1 MPLAS
6 KKNSLPRQQKRNL
19 NRPYSYSRTGLGR
32 VFCFARK
39 RGSCG
44 GKLKIPFDTA
54 GKIRRKS
61 LWFAVFDGKIMVKH
75 NCCAYGCSNSTE
87 KQKNHLKYP
96 ELKGITF
103 HTFPI
108 GDRKKT
114 YAPGMN
120 ENERRKRWIAA
131 CRLSS
136 LNVTRHTRICS
147 AHFEGGLGPS
157 KLNPVPTIFSFPTH
171 LQPKTRRKRTDPEER
186 RRGALS
192 CIQNKTK
199 TAPRRQAG
207 KTDKNKENPEPLG
220 LSSQLQET
228 ACSSDMDFIF
238 SEECEI
244 KTEQTPDPRSLADK
258 CIQTDLTCEDIDC
271 MEAAKAKLEN
281 KPELKREMFIDDVL
295 KSNKSVCFYTGLP
308 SYACLMML
316 FPFLKPFANAMKYWD
331 NKKKGQRE
339 TYQVS

>member
-1 MPLAS
+1 
-6 KKNSLPRQQKRNL
+6 
-19 NRPYSYSRTGLGR
+19 
-32 VFCFARK
+32 
-39 RGSCG
+39 
-44 GKLKIPFDTA
+44 
-54 GKIRRKS
+54 
-61 LWFAVFDGKIMVKH
+61 
-75 NCCAYGCSNSTE
+75 
-87 KQKNHLKYP
+87 
-96 ELKGITF
+96 
-103 HTFPI
+103 
-108 GDRKKT
+108 
-114 YAPGMN
+114 MN

>member
-1 MPLAS
+1 
-6 KKNSLPRQQKRNL
+6 
-19 NRPYSYSRTGLGR
+19 
-32 VFCFARK
+32 
-39 RGSCG
+39 
-44 GKLKIPFDTA
+44 
-54 GKIRRKS
+54 
-61 LWFAVFDGKIMVKH
+61 MVKH

-103 HTFPI
+103 HTFPLD
-108 GDRKKT
+108 DRKKT

-147 AHFEGGLGPS
+147 AHFEGSLGPT

-171 LQPKTRRKRTDPEER
+171 LQPKTQRKRTDPEER
-186 RRGALS
+186 RRGASNCL
-192 CIQNKTK
+192 QNKTK
-199 TAPRRQAG
+199 TAPRSKVG
-207 KTDKNKENPEPLG
+207 KTDKNKENQEPVG

-228 ACSSDMDFIF
+228 VCSSEMDFIT
-238 SEECEI
+238 SEERAM
-244 KTEQTPDPRSLADK
+244 KSEQTPDPRSLVDK
-258 CIQTDLTCEDIDC
+258 CIQTDLTCEDMDC
-271 MEAAKAKLEN
+271 MEAAKAKLKN

-295 KSNKSVCFYTGLP
+295 NSNKSVCFYTGLP

-316 FPFLKPFANAMKYWD
+316 FSFLKPFANAMKYWD
-331 NKKKGQRE
+331 NKKKGQSE
-339 TYQVS
+339 KYQVF